1 METNEQERKDIID
14 ASIDAIAPLLGKH
27 VTIEMFDEALGK
39 IADIAIEK
47 LSELYKPSEPVFCPD
62 CGHRI
67 MLTGN
72 GVAEQL
78 CTCHRW
84 PTVTLQSEKW
94 PPEPKGTTTAGT
106 TTKMIKEVPTKTPHR
121 CPVCEGRKSV
131 PYGFYLDRE
140 TQSTSVQL
148 VEPCRQCGGTGI
160 IYV

>member
-1 METNEQERKDIID
+1 MKMNEQERQAIHD
-14 ASIDAIAPLLGKH
+14 ASIKVILPLIGKH
-27 VTIEMFDEALGK
+27 VTATELDDTLYK
-39 IADIAIEK
+39 LADIAIEQ
-47 LSELYKPSEPVFCPD
+47 LSELRKPSEPVFCPD

-84 PTVTLQSEKW
+84 PTVILQSEKW
-94 PPEPKGTTTAGT
+94 PPEPKGTTTAGI

-121 CPVCEGRKSV
+121 CPVCEGSKCV